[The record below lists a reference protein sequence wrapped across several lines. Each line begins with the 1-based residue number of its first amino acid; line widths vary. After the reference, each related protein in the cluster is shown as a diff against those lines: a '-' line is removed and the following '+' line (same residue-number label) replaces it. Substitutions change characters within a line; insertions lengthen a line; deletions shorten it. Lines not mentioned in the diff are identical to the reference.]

1 MMELPVRAGKRLQDF
16 SVAWQENRDRRD
28 LRQQHADIR
37 RERMTCSDSLRSF
50 PQNQDWTRSM
60 EMSPSGRFQ
69 VVEEKNQRQALITR
83 DTVRW
88 DAAIAAIILLAVLF
102 TGILVADLAGIGL
115 SSRNIGRLDDKVK
128 LMTQKNEELESRLLS
143 RTGDVTVCT
152 EAVKL
157 NLIASGG
164 ARTIGLTA
172 PTNANMTL
180 TGGMRQAA
188 ASSPDAA
195 QGD

>member
-1 MMELPVRAGKRLQDF
+1 MMELPVRVGKRLQDF
-16 SVAWQENRDRRD
+16 SVAWQEKQDRMDR
-28 LRQQHADIR
+28 RQQHADIR
-37 RERMTCSDSLRSF
+37 RQRMTCSDTLRSF
-50 PQNQDWTRSM
+50 PQAQDWTRTM

-69 VVEEKNQRQALITR
+69 VVEEREQKQPLFTR

-88 DAAIAAIILLAVLF
+88 DAAVAVIVALVVLF
-102 TGILVADLAGIGL
+102 TAVLLADLAGIGL
-115 SSRNIGRLDDKVK
+115 SSRNITRLDEKVNQAN
-128 LMTQKNEELESRLLS
+128 QKNEELETRLLS

-180 TGGMRQAA
+180 SGGMRQAA